1 MITPNQIKEKQQ
13 MLDTA
18 THGYDIDKTNAFI
31 NEITDSYAA
40 VYAENKELQ
49 RKMEILANKIVEYRE
64 EEDSIKEAII
74 TAQKTATE
82 ISKKAKDKAES
93 LKSETEETAKKTVEN
108 AKAEAE
114 KLISEARD
122 YVANLTKEK
131 TAAANEIAAEAEK
144 KAGSILSNAKNAV
157 QDMFK
162 QTKNLSDDLIVK
174 AKKEKE
180 YHEELVSK
188 LKEES
193 DSFKAN
199 LISLYEAQLE
209 KVKNMMDP
217 SAEIAKTLASEKLTE
232 VENKFGNVDEL
243 VKNVTADEEAPAKNE
258 ASAETVLKPEEEPK
272 KAAEVKAEA
281 EETKASEEAKAE
293 EKTEAEKKTE
303 VEKKPE
309 PVEEKAK
316 PEPAEKTAEKVEEA
330 TAENPDEKTVS
341 VIAVKDAEVE
351 DISEPEKEEP
361 SMIDVNLD
369 NAIDAFSKD
378 EITPVEGHPVT
389 EITEEP
395 EMEHPAEKA
404 ENNENDLPFESFFN
418 VKAEGRT
425 TEKISLIPPDDF
437 EEDDD
442 ELKFRGFFKKKNK
455 KHN

>member
-13 MLDTA
+13 LLDTA
-18 THGYDIDKTNAFI
+18 THGYDIDKTNTFI
-31 NEITDSYAA
+31 NEIADSYTAI
-40 VYAENKELQ
+40 YAENKELQ

-74 TAQKTATE
+74 AAQKTATE
-82 ISKKAKDKAES
+82 ISKKAKDQAES
-93 LKSETEETAKKTVEN
+93 LKSETEETARKTVEK

-131 TAAANEIAAEAEK
+131 TAVANEIAAEAEK
-144 KAGSILSNAKNAV
+144 KAGSILSNAKTAV

-162 QTKNLSDDLIVK
+162 QTKTLSDDLIIK
-174 AKKEKE
+174 AKEEKE
-180 YHEELVSK
+180 YHEGLVSR

-193 DSFKAN
+193 DSFKAS

-209 KVKNMMDP
+209 KVRNMMDS
-217 SAEIAKTLASEKLTE
+217 SAEIAKAAAAEKLAE
-232 VENKFGNVDEL
+232 VENKYSNVDEI
-243 VKNVTADEEAPAKNE
+243 VENVTAEEETEAAEKAEELIDEGSDADATAEPKAEIANAEVADIKEESEEEVNDTADEEIAEE
-258 ASAETVLKPEEEPK
+258 AAEEP
-272 KAAEVKAEA
+272 AE
-281 EETKASEEAKAE
+281 
-293 EKTEAEKKTE
+293 
-303 VEKKPE
+303 
-309 PVEEKAK
+309 
-316 PEPAEKTAEKVEEA
+316 EPAEKSV
-330 TAENPDEKTVS
+330 P
-341 VIAVKDAEVE
+341 VIAVNAEEVE

-361 SMIDVNLD
+361 SMIEVNLD
-369 NAIDAFSKD
+369 HAIDSFSKD
-378 EITPVEGHPVT
+378 EITPVKGHPVA

-395 EMEHPAEKA
+395 EMEQPAERM
-404 ENNENDLPFESFFN
+404 ETGEEELPFETFFN

-425 TEKISLIPPDDF
+425 NEKISLIPPDDF

>member
-1 MITPNQIKEKQQ
+1 MITPNQIKEKQHL
-13 MLDTA
+13 LDTA

-31 NEITDSYAA
+31 NEIADSYAA

-74 TAQKTATE
+74 SAQKAAAE
-82 ISKKAKDKAES
+82 ISKKAKNQAES
-93 LKSETEETAKKTVEN
+93 LKSETEEKAQKTVAN

-131 TAAANEIAAEAEK
+131 TAVANEIAAEAEK
-144 KAGSILSNAKNAV
+144 KAGSILSNAKTAV

-193 DSFKAN
+193 ESFKAN

-209 KVKNMMDP
+209 KVRNMMDS
-217 SAEIAKTLASEKLTE
+217 SAEIAKTAAEEKLAE
-232 VENKFGNVDEL
+232 VEDKYSNVDEI
-243 VKNVTADEEAPAKNE
+243 VEHVTADEEASAAEEVDESEKAEEPTE
-258 ASAETVLKPEEEPK
+258 ADEAENDAAATEEPEE
-272 KAAEVKAEA
+272 AAEDVTEEA
-281 EETKASEEAKAE
+281 EEA
-293 EKTEAEKKTE
+293 
-303 VEKKPE
+303 
-309 PVEEKAK
+309 PVEEPVK
-316 PEPAEKTAEKVEEA
+316 EA
-330 TAENPDEKTVS
+330 VP
-341 VIAVKDAEVE
+341 VITVKDAEVE

-369 NAIDAFSKD
+369 HAIDAFSKD
-378 EITPVEGHPVT
+378 EITPVEGHPVA

-395 EMEHPAEKA
+395 EMESPAETA
-404 ENNENDLPFESFFN
+404 EKNDADLPFETFFN

-425 TEKISLIPPDDF
+425 NEKISLIPPDDF

>member
-1 MITPNQIKEKQQ
+1 MITPNQIKEKQLQ
-13 MLDTA
+13 LDTA

-31 NEITDSYAA
+31 NEIADSYAA
-40 VYAENKELQ
+40 IYAENKELQ

-74 TAQKTATE
+74 AAQKTATE
-82 ISKKAKDKAES
+82 ISKKAKEQAES
-93 LKSETEETAKKTVEN
+93 LKADTEETAKKTVEN

-144 KAGSILSNAKNAV
+144 KAGSILSNAKTAV

-193 DSFKAN
+193 DSFKAS

-209 KVKNMMDP
+209 KVKNMMDS
-217 SAEIAKTLASEKLTE
+217 SAEIAKVLAEEKLTE
-232 VENKFGNVDEL
+232 VENKYSNVDEI
-243 VKNVTADEEAPAKNE
+243 VENVTVDEETATVSEDVIEAAEKPEEIKPDSDAVIEAESGFENAEESEAEEKPEAEEEIETEEAADEEAEE
-258 ASAETVLKPEEEPK
+258 AV
-272 KAAEVKAEA
+272 EVPA
-281 EETKASEEAKAE
+281 EEQEE
-293 EKTEAEKKTE
+293 
-303 VEKKPE
+303 
-309 PVEEKAK
+309 
-316 PEPAEKTAEKVEEA
+316 
-330 TAENPDEKTVS
+330 NTVP
-341 VIAVKDAEVE
+341 VIAVNAAEIE
-351 DISEPEKEEP
+351 DISEPEKEP

-369 NAIDAFSKD
+369 HAIDAFSKD
-378 EITPVEGHPVT
+378 EITPVEGHPVA

-395 EMEHPAEKA
+395 EMEQPAENV
-404 ENNENDLPFESFFN
+404 ESSEEELPFETFFN

-425 TEKISLIPPDDF
+425 NEKISLIPPDDF